1 MKSSPSLYTKDC
13 LCFQRITRS
22 GNSSGSAFGSGNHV
36 VTYTG
41 SDDVG
46 NKDTCSIRFKV
57 SGQCTSSINHLQ
69 THIFYLSNT
78 QICRVYIRCIAL
90 ISAYFFIQY
99 RRTYFY
105 TLVNLV

>member
-1 MKSSPSLYTKDC
+1 MNSSPSLYTKDC
-13 LCFQRITRS
+13 LCFHRITRS

-57 SGQCTSSINHLQ
+57 SGQCTSSIYQSFAN
-69 THIFYLSNT
+69 THILPFEYSN
-78 QICRVYIRCIAL
+78 I
-90 ISAYFFIQY
+90 
-99 RRTYFY
+99 
-105 TLVNLV
+105 